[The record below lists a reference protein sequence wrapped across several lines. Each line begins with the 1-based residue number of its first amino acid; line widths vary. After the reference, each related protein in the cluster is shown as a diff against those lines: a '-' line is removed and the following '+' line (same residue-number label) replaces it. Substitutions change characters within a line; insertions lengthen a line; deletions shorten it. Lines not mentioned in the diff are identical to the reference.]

1 MEQDVYKWLLFPHLG
16 SHFLFVIP
24 VAHVRSFHDDAPQLS
39 ACGQKQSFAS
49 SVKNGSEEVQFSR
62 FPGAS
67 LVSWWFPER

>member
-24 VAHVRSFHDDAPQLS
+24 VAHVRSFHDDACLRAVRNSRLPPQL
-39 ACGQKQSFAS
+39 KM
-49 SVKNGSEEVQFSR
+49 ELQFSR
-62 FPGAS
+62 SPRAS